1 MLLFGRPLRLHRGLE
16 VPLAPRERGQE
27 SAKAELFGFGGA
39 IDLAATSSSGNKPN
53 AAKIEWWWVAN
64 THASRK
70 GGFAIY
76 VDGASG
82 GRRVLEFLNGGDYTL
97 TLQDNAGATEFNVVN
112 SDDEQLVT
120 INSAGESLFSG
131 IVDVNIGVGDAG
143 GTDELHETAKFMASK
158 SGITP
163 ANGFGGYLDLAAS
176 HTETEPHTLA
186 QLQWWWEN
194 ATEATRRGALG
205 IYLGGA
211 SGGRRVLELLNGGD
225 YTLTLQDNAGAQK
238 LSIADSDDVEVASI
252 DSEGKAIFKSAD
264 IGDGTNEAQFA
275 ADGELTLA
283 GTARVKRD
291 IWIPADG
298 LRAPGTKPAELVD
311 HGISKAWQFTDGTDD
326 TVVGTFKLPN
336 DMDKTVAPSMIIGWS
351 SNTADPGDDSKQ
363 VVWQLE
369 YLYTQAGEDTT
380 AAAQETLSVT
390 ASSSTTSDGLVVSE
404 FTGVDV
410 PHADDVCC
418 HWRLKRLGD
427 DGDDDLGD
435 TAELHGVC
443 LCYTSDKLGT
453 AT

>member
-1 MLLFGRPLRLHRGLE
+1 M
-16 VPLAPRERGQE
+16 
-27 SAKAELFGFGGA
+27 
-39 IDLAATSSSGNKPN
+39 
-53 AAKIEWWWVAN
+53 
-64 THASRK
+64 
-70 GGFAIY
+70 
-76 VDGASG
+76 
-82 GRRVLEFLNGGDYTL
+82 
-97 TLQDNAGATEFNVVN
+97 
-112 SDDEQLVT
+112 
-120 INSAGESLFSG
+120 
-131 IVDVNIGVGDAG
+131 
-143 GTDELHETAKFMASK
+143 
-158 SGITP
+158 
-163 ANGFGGYLDLAAS
+163 
-176 HTETEPHTLA
+176 
-186 QLQWWWEN
+186 
-194 ATEATRRGALG
+194 
-205 IYLGGA
+205 
-211 SGGRRVLELLNGGD
+211 
-225 YTLTLQDNAGAQK
+225 
-238 LSIADSDDVEVASI
+238 
-252 DSEGKAIFKSAD
+252 
-264 IGDGTNEAQFA
+264 
-275 ADGELTLA
+275 TLA

-435 TAELHGVC
+435 TTELHGVC
-443 LCYTSDKLGT
+443 LCYTANKLGT